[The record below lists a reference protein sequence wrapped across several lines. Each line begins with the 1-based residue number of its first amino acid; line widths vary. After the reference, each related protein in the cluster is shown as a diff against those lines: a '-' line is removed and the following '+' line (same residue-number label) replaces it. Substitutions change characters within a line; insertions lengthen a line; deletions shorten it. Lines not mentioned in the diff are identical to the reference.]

1 MEITAAQLLA
11 FMPTAKGRVEL
22 YAEPLNAAMA
32 AAQINTPVRAAMFLA
47 QVAHESTELLN
58 TSENLNYGASAL
70 RLVFHHQF
78 PTDEIAQE
86 YARQPERIAN
96 RAYANRLGNG
106 DEASGDG
113 WKHRGM
119 GLIGLTGLDLHRRF
133 SLAYFGDARLVDDPS
148 FLMTPKGA
156 CESAAWFWTKEM
168 NLNGIADAAEQG
180 AFLLACER
188 VNGINPMTGRPNG
201 WASRLAYWQKAKTA
215 LGVPA

>member
-1 MEITAAQLLA
+1 MQITAAQLLA

-22 YAEPLNAAMA
+22 YAQPLNAAMA
-32 AAQINTPVRAAMFLA
+32 AAQINTPVRVAMFLA
-47 QVAHESTELLN
+47 QVAHESTELLD
-58 TSENLNYGASAL
+58 TMENLNYGASAL
-70 RLVFHHQF
+70 RLVFPHQF

-86 YARQPERIAN
+86 YARQPARIAN
-96 RAYANRLGNG
+96 RVYANRLGNG

-119 GLIGLTGLDLHRRF
+119 GLIGLTGKDLHRRF
-133 SLAYFGDARLVDDPS
+133 SVAHYGDERLVEDPS
-148 FLMTPKGA
+148 PLTKPDGA
-156 CESAAWFWTKEM
+156 SHSAAWFWSKEK